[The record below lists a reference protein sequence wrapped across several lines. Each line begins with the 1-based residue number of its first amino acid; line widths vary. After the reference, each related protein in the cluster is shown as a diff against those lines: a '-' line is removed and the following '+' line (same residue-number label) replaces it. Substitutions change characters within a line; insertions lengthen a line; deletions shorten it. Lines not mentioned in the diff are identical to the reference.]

1 MHWIRL
7 SVTAIAL
14 QGVAACSLL
23 EQKPAP
29 APPPQAA
36 PAPVRQPGDDLPYR
50 PLPQAQAKP
59 VAKPPVSSS
68 TAKPVKPAPSHAE
81 SITAT
86 KPAAAAEPANEGFV
100 PRAEESAPAR
110 VQSSRQAAK
119 KPVPASQPRDEP
131 DWLQGCSARQQSGGA
146 ILCDASSLLT
156 QPSAKVQVY
165 TREPSL
171 ARSTPG
177 GPILLRES
185 LPKLYRFFVL
195 P

>member
-1 MHWIRL
+1 MFKTRL
-7 SVTAIAL
+7 FIATLAL
-14 QGVAACSLL
+14 QAVAACSLL
-23 EQKPAP
+23 EEKPAP

-50 PLPQAQAKP
+50 PLPQAAPRP
-59 VAKPPVSSS
+59 VAKPPAAATV
-68 TAKPVKPAPSHAE
+68 VKPA
-81 SITAT
+81 
-86 KPAAAAEPANEGFV
+86 KPAPGHVEGAAPAKPAVAAEEDFV
-100 PRAEESAPAR
+100 PRAEAPAPAAR
-110 VQSSRQAAK
+110 TPSRQATK
-119 KPVPASQPRDEP
+119 KPAAAKPVRDEP
-131 DWLQGCSARQQSGGA
+131 EWLQGCSYRQQSGEA

>member
-7 SVTAIAL
+7 LLTATAL
-14 QGVAACSLL
+14 QVVAACSLL
-23 EQKPAP
+23 EEKPAP
-29 APPPQAA
+29 APPPQAAPA

-50 PLPQAQAKP
+50 PLPQAAPRP
-59 VAKPPVSSS
+59 VAKPPAATT
-68 TAKPVKPAPSHAE
+68 TAKPAKPAQSRPEVKPAASAE
-81 SITAT
+81 AG
-86 KPAAAAEPANEGFV
+86 NEEFV
-100 PRAEESAPAR
+100 PRTEELAPVR
-110 VQSSRQAAK
+110 PPPSRQATK
-119 KPVPASQPRDEP
+119 KPTAVSMPRNEP
-131 DWLQGCSARQQSGGA
+131 EWLQGCSARQQSGGA
-146 ILCDASSLLT
+146 VLCDANSLLT

-171 ARSTPG
+171 ARSTPS